1 MRLSR
6 RRFLSI
12 GAGTAFLSAG
22 DVLGQAST
30 PLILRPGIDGDPR
43 YARYAS
49 NGIYVTPASPVI
61 FTTEVS
67 RVYIFYPLQ
76 VTRSQVIVFSHG
88 ALTDPNT
95 YRDLLWHWASHG
107 YIVMAPLHD
116 DAVLLNGPALRKR
129 TDDSLSEWPVPSLLE
144 DKSAWNKRL
153 LACKSALDLA
163 APLTT
168 SLGMEVDFTRPIIAG
183 HGYGAFIA
191 NLLMG
196 ATVVDQDKKVVSFR
210 DDRFFSSIS
219 LSPQGPGVMGL
230 HEKSWENIS
239 SPMLGIVAE
248 NDVDFTTQPWQT
260 KGQSFKLAKPG
271 YKHFGLL
278 TQGSSNSFSGQMA
291 GRSDHER
298 KLFEGLKAFT
308 IAFVKAYG
316 EYDPIAFK
324 DVSTNFFQQN
334 TLNAIKEY
342 RR

>member
-1 MRLSR
+1 MTLR
-6 RRFLSI
+6 RRKFISL
-12 GAGTAFLSAG
+12 GAGALALSVGKAVAQTTG
-22 DVLGQAST
+22 
-30 PLILRPGIDGDPR
+30 PLILRPEVEGNPR

-49 NGIYVTPASPVI
+49 NGLYVTPASPVV
-61 FTTEVS
+61 FNTEVS
-67 RVYIFYPLQ
+67 RVYIYYPLQ

-129 TDDSLSEWPVPSLLE
+129 TDDSLSEWPIPSLLE
-144 DKSAWNKRL
+144 DKAAWSKRV
-153 LACKSALDLA
+153 LACRSALDLA
-163 APLTT
+163 VPLTK
-168 SLGMEVDFTRPIIAG
+168 SLGIEIDFTRPIIAG

-191 NLLMG
+191 NLILG
-196 ATVVDQDKKVVSFR
+196 ATVIDQDKKVVSFR

-230 HEKSWENIS
+230 HEKSWENIA
-239 SPMLGIVAE
+239 SPMLGLVAE
-248 NDVDFTTQPWQT
+248 NDVDFTAQPWQT

-291 GRSDHER
+291 GGSAHEKR
-298 KLFEGLKAFT
+298 LFEGLKAFT
-308 IAFVKAYG
+308 SAFIKAYG

-324 DVSTNFFQQN
+324 DLTTNFFQQN
-334 TLNAIKEY
+334 TLGAIKEY

>member
-1 MRLSR
+1 MSISR
-6 RRFLSI
+6 RQFLSLAP
-12 GAGTAFLSAG
+12 GAIALSAG
-22 DVLGQAST
+22 DALAQAST
-30 PLILRPGIDGDPR
+30 PLILRPEVEGDPR

-49 NGIYVTPASPVI
+49 DGIYVTPPSPVI

-67 RVYIFYPLQ
+67 RVYIYYPLQ

-144 DKSAWNKRL
+144 DKAAWNKRL

-163 APLTT
+163 SPLTT
-168 SLGMEVDFTRPIIAG
+168 SLGIEIDFTRPIIAG

-196 ATVVDQDKKVVSFR
+196 ATVIDEHQKTVSFR

-239 SPMLGIVAE
+239 APMLGVVAE
-248 NDVDFTTQPWQT
+248 NDIDFTAQPWQT

-271 YKHFGLL
+271 YKHFGML
-278 TQGSSNSFSGQMA
+278 TQGTSNSFSGQMS
-291 GRSDHER
+291 GRSAHEK

-308 IAFVKAYG
+308 VAFIKAYG

-324 DVSTNFFQQN
+324 DMTTNFFQQN
-334 TLNAIKEY
+334 TLNALKEY